1 MDSRERITRIL
12 SGQCPDQIPLFDTY
26 WTTTIERWH
35 REGMPRDISPQ
46 AYFGTDEIARI
57 GGDYTMQFPEC
68 VLTQNAEEKTYWDS
82 DGALRIDMHVEEG
95 WTSQWLDFTIR
106 NPQDWAKYKHQM
118 AFNPSR
124 IHKATVE
131 QYHHA
136 RSRGSFICYSGHA
149 CFHPTWMR
157 VGIETM
163 LMLMLDDPEF
173 MFDMFATH
181 AQLIID
187 IFDGMRN
194 IGLEFDGAFLSDD
207 LGYRTSSLISPQ
219 LYKELVLPH
228 HKRLCDYFQSHNL
241 KTFLHT
247 DGNVM
252 GLIPHFIN
260 AGFAG
265 LHPLEAKAGLHIK
278 ELQPLFGDQLVLIGN
293 IDVTKLTGS
302 REIIEQEVLGK
313 LRIAKE
319 NGRYIYHSDHS
330 VPNDIS
336 FENYAFM
343 IDLLRQHGRYSL

>member
-1 MDSRERITRIL
+1 M
-12 SGQCPDQIPLFDTY
+12 
-26 WTTTIERWH
+26 
-35 REGMPRDISPQ
+35 
-46 AYFGTDEIARI
+46 
-57 GGDYTMQFPEC
+57 
-68 VLTQNAEEKTYWDS
+68 
-82 DGALRIDMHVEEG
+82 
-95 WTSQWLDFTIR
+95 
-106 NPQDWAKYKHQM
+106 
-118 AFNPSR
+118 
-124 IHKATVE
+124 
-131 QYHHA
+131 
-136 RSRGSFICYSGHA
+136 
-149 CFHPTWMR
+149 
-157 VGIETM
+157 ETM

-173 MFDMFATH
+173 MFDMFAAH

-219 LYKELVLPH
+219 LYKVLVLPH

-241 KTFLHT
+241 KTCLHT

-252 GLIPHFIN
+252 GLIPHCIN